1 MRNPILTAAAVVW
14 MIAAVPA
21 FSQVI
26 VAHRGASHDAPENT
40 LAAYRLAWEQNADG
54 AEGDFYLTRDGQV
67 VCIHDATTG
76 RTGDVDLPVAQST
89 LAELRKVDLGVKKDA
104 KYAGERIA
112 TLDEVLAIVPAGKL
126 YYIEVKCG
134 PEILPA
140 MEEVIARSPVK
151 AGQLRIISFNAEV
164 IAQAKKRL
172 PKIKAHWITGF
183 KKDKETGALTPTPE
197 RVVQTLKRIA
207 ADGFNAQANLT
218 VLTKAFIGQLKADG
232 LEVAAWTVDDP
243 AVAKALVEAGVW
255 GLTTNRP
262 GWLRAQ
268 LKR

>member
-1 MRNPILTAAAVVW
+1 MRRSILTALACAW
-14 MIAAVPA
+14 MIGAMPVRG
-21 FSQVI
+21 QVI

-54 AEGDFYLTRDGQV
+54 AEGDFYLTKDGKV

-89 LAELRKVDLGVKKDA
+89 LAELRKVDLGVKKGA

-112 TLDEVLAIVPAGKL
+112 TLEEVLALVPAGKM

-140 MEEVIARSPVK
+140 MEEIIARSPVK
-151 AGQLRIISFNAEV
+151 AEQLRIISFDAGV
-164 IAQAKKRL
+164 IAAAKKRL
-172 PKIKAHWITGF
+172 PRIKAHWISGF
-183 KKDKETGALTPTPE
+183 KKDNETGALRPTPE
-197 RVVQTLKRIA
+197 RVVETLKRIG

-218 VLTKAFIGQLKADG
+218 VLTKEFIGQLKGDA

-243 AVAKALVEAGVW
+243 AVARALVEVGVW

-262 GWLRAQ
+262 GWLREQ
-268 LKR
+268 LGR